1 MKLEIENCK
10 CGGHG
15 CTGKLLR
22 LDGYL
27 MDGIHDAETA
37 TTLQSAVNLHDELV
51 LFSQK
56 LCDAVKKLRD
66 IENDYMRQGKEPY
79 LHPDFENAH
88 VGLIICENDLRAVL
102 AKVERKGK

>member
-37 TTLQSAVNLHDELV
+37 TTLQAAVNLHDELV
-51 LFSQK
+51 E
-56 LCDAVKKLRD
+56 ALRST
-66 IENDYMRQGKEPY
+66 
-79 LHPDFENAH
+79 LPDKRAE
-88 VGLIICENDLRAVL
+88 AVL
-102 AKVERKGK
+102 AKVERKG

>member
-15 CTGKLLR
+15 CTGKLLY
-22 LDGYL
+22 LDGSL

-37 TTLQSAVNLHDELV
+37 TTLQTAVNLHDELV
-51 LFSQK
+51 E
-56 LCDAVKKLRD
+56 ALRST
-66 IENDYMRQGKEPY
+66 
-79 LHPDFENAH
+79 LPDKRAE
-88 VGLIICENDLRAVL
+88 AVL

>member
-15 CTGKLLR
+15 CTGKLLI
-22 LDGYL
+22 LDGSL

-37 TTLQSAVNLHDELV
+37 TTLQTAVNLHDELV
-51 LFSQK
+51 EALRRSLDFNESVFSCTCNYGGDTCVIHQAK
-56 LCDAVKKLRD
+56 A
-66 IENDYMRQGKEPY
+66 
-79 LHPDFENAH
+79 A
-88 VGLIICENDLRAVL
+88 L